1 MSVSFTDN
9 DVQSFL
15 EGEENWKLRIQWFLA
30 AENENQE
37 LEDLPQADF
46 GRLPERLLLPV
57 RTESIA
63 EMFCVLKI
71 TAIVC
76 FCGVSTQFFF
86 LSISADGLYDFY
98 SVIVD
103 PLYFHSLMKLTF
115 LASKDF
121 CVYMIKKIIHGRA
134 WIWNFSS
141 CVQLDISLA
150 RSAYSWSFWGKHS
163 KRISISTRAH
173 VLFSI

>member
-1 MSVSFTDN
+1 M
-9 DVQSFL
+9 
-15 EGEENWKLRIQWFLA
+15 
-30 AENENQE
+30 
-37 LEDLPQADF
+37 
-46 GRLPERLLLPV
+46 
-57 RTESIA
+57 
-63 EMFCVLKI
+63 MKI

-121 CVYMIKKIIHGRA
+121 CVYVIKKNNT
-134 WIWNFSS
+134 W
-141 CVQLDISLA
+141 A
-150 RSAYSWSFWGKHS
+150 RVDMKFLFLC
-163 KRISISTRAH
+163 STRH
-173 VLFSI
+173 LTRSQRLLVKLLR